1 MEPFIVVF
9 LTTFCG
15 SLFVTNIAI
24 SVVEQIEIET
34 PYFVVRPVM
43 EECWA
48 ILELDEVSF
57 WTVSK
62 IESNILVSSGKMDPR
77 TLLLG
82 IPLKTGLYF
91 VPLQMLLSMIK
102 LIAPTNSICFK
113 FLEKSSIWNF
123 INRFSEVNK

>member
-43 EECWA
+43 EECWV

-62 IESNILVSSGKMDPR
+62 RESNILVSSEKMGPR
-77 TLLLG
+77 TLPLG
-82 IPLKTGLYF
+82 IPLKTGLCF
-91 VPLQMLLSMIK
+91 VPLQMLLSMI
-102 LIAPTNSICFK
+102 
-113 FLEKSSIWNF
+113 
-123 INRFSEVNK
+123 R

>member
-1 MEPFIVVF
+1 M
-9 LTTFCG
+9 
-15 SLFVTNIAI
+15 
-24 SVVEQIEIET
+24 VEQIEIEI

-43 EECWA
+43 EECWV

-62 IESNILVSSGKMDPR
+62 RESNILASSEKMGPR
-77 TLLLG
+77 TLPLE

-91 VPLQMLLSMIK
+91 VPLQMLLSMIR
-102 LIAPTNSICFK
+102 LIVPTNTIRFK

-123 INRFSEVNK
+123 INHFSEVHK

>member
-43 EECWA
+43 EECWV

-62 IESNILVSSGKMDPR
+62 RESNILASSEKMGPR
-77 TLLLG
+77 TLPLE

-91 VPLQMLLSMIK
+91 VPLQMLLSMIR
-102 LIAPTNSICFK
+102 LIVPTNSIRFK

-123 INRFSEVNK
+123 INHFSEVHK